1 MAERDDL
8 IASIAATTADYRE
21 ADGEAPT
28 PERIERWV
36 GQFDAAVQL
45 PILRE
50 MDHALKQTYFS
61 CANTR
66 SFLAGLFKT
75 EKLVGEDP
83 CAFWRSVKFLDIKAA
98 EQARRR
104 CWRFSVPSWKKN
116 VT

>member
-8 IASIAATTADYRE
+8 LASIAATTADYRE

-50 MDHALKQTYFS
+50 MDHVLKQTYFS
-61 CANTR
+61 RANTR
-66 SFLAGLFKT
+66 SFLAGLFKS

-83 CAFWRSVKFLDIKAA
+83 CAFWRSVKFLDIQGGGASQK
-98 EQARRR
+98 
-104 CWRFSVPSWKKN
+104 
-116 VT
+116 

>member
-8 IASIAATTADYRE
+8 IASIAATTADYCE

-28 PERIERWV
+28 QERIERWV

-50 MDHALKQTYFS
+50 MDHVLKQTYFS
-61 CANTR
+61 RVTTR
-66 SFLAGLFKT
+66 SFLADLFKT

-83 CAFWRSVKFLDIKAA
+83 RALWSSVKFLDIQGGGA
-98 EQARRR
+98 
-104 CWRFSVPSWKKN
+104 
-116 VT
+116 